1 MGPGSSVG
9 LSKNPMIPKKT
20 IFITGSSTGLGR
32 AAAVYF
38 AANGWNV
45 AATMRKPQAEATLQ
59 TIPTIKVF
67 ELDVTRAETIGRALE
82 DATAAFGKIDVVL
95 NNAGVGLYGALELA
109 ADEAIDQQYAV
120 NVRGVIDVIRTFL
133 PHFRQQGGG
142 TFINV
147 SSVMGRSTAL
157 PLGSLYNM
165 SKFAVEGL
173 TEGLYFELKPLNI
186 NLHLVEPGGFASSFG
201 ESTTFSKSDHI
212 RDYDVITRN
221 VEGAMKAA
229 AKPGVMPGPEFIVK
243 AIYELATGKRKAFRT
258 VVGQDA
264 RMVLLLRKLLPI
276 KVFLNLLAKR
286 FSNE

>member
-1 MGPGSSVG
+1 M
-9 LSKNPMIPKKT
+9 NPNKT

-32 AAAVYF
+32 AAATYF
-38 AANGWNV
+38 AARGWNV
-45 AATMRKPQAEATLQ
+45 AATMRNPQRETALRHLPA
-59 TIPTIKVF
+59 IKIF
-67 ELDVTRAETIGRALE
+67 ELDVTRPETITKALE
-82 DATAAFGKIDVVL
+82 EASTAFGKIDVVL

-109 ADEAIDQQYAV
+109 ASDAIDQQFAV

-133 PHFRQQGGG
+133 PHFRQHGGG
-142 TFINV
+142 TFINIT
-147 SSVMGRSTAL
+147 SVMGRSTAL
-157 PLGSLYNM
+157 PLGSLYTM

-201 ESTTFSKSDHI
+201 ENITFSKSDHI

-221 VEGAMKAA
+221 VEGAMAAA
-229 AKPGVMPGPEFIVK
+229 AKPGATPGPDAIVK
-243 AIYELATGKRKAFRT
+243 AIYELAIGKRKAFRT
-258 VVGQDA
+258 VVGKDA

-286 FSNE
+286 FSSE